1 MAFLFKRNPKT
12 PPELVRALNDQVLK
26 LDYASPDNAKKY
38 QDECAR
44 YLKNMKVI
52 LHGDDEVEPQPD
64 QITQLAQEIYS
75 TDCLYYLVVNLRK
88 LDFDSRKDVVILFLT
103 LLRRTMANKSPT
115 VDYLVH
121 SKPEIITML
130 IKGPENLE
138 IGLICGQIL
147 RDCIKFE
154 VINRFVL
161 YSPSF
166 YNFFKYVQIP
176 TFEIATDAMMTL
188 HELLTTHRKLVS
200 EFLGNN
206 YDVFITAINKLIT
219 SKKLCD

>member
-88 LDFDSRKDVVILFLT
+88 LDFD
-103 LLRRTMANKSPT
+103 
-115 VDYLVH
+115 
-121 SKPEIITML
+121 
-130 IKGPENLE
+130 
-138 IGLICGQIL
+138 
-147 RDCIKFE
+147 
-154 VINRFVL
+154 
-161 YSPSF
+161 
-166 YNFFKYVQIP
+166 
-176 TFEIATDAMMTL
+176 
-188 HELLTTHRKLVS
+188 
-200 EFLGNN
+200 
-206 YDVFITAINKLIT
+206 
-219 SKKLCD
+219 